1 MERPGTGLRRE
12 LGTRDLT
19 LFAIASIVGVRWV
32 AAAAHAG
39 TGSILLWLVA
49 ALVFLIPLAN
59 AVATLTARDPG
70 AGGVYLWA
78 RRDFGPW
85 HGFLAFWI
93 YWLATVI
100 WFPGAAMFYSG
111 AVMYALDIQAGR
123 WTLVAAS
130 LGTIWLALGSNML
143 GVRFGKWTG
152 LLGTAS
158 TWTMG
163 VVFAV
168 AAALVWRRNGSAN
181 VFVPLPSL
189 NFDTMSFWAS
199 IAFGMTGI
207 ELAGMMGAEIRDPAT
222 SIRHAARI
230 SSIFTTLFYAG
241 TTAAL
246 LVILPAGKITELNGL
261 GQAARQAGNVLG
273 AGWLGPLVA
282 GFVLFSAIG
291 QFAGLG
297 SAVARMPF
305 AAGADHLLPAMFSL
319 VHPKWGTPHVSMMI
333 FGTLAS
339 GLLLAMQLGDTAQA
353 AYETIV
359 SLTVIAGFLP
369 FVYVFGSAWRE
380 GQRLGV
386 VAGGGVTVLAIGCA
400 LIPGAEIHDVW
411 LFEAKLLAGT
421 AALFLSAAA
430 IYRPEKLQSASD

>member
-1 MERPGTGLRRE
+1 MDHRDQGLRRE

-39 TGSILLWLVA
+39 TGSILLWLLA
-49 ALVFLIPLAN
+49 AMFFLIPLAN

-70 AGGVYLWA
+70 AGGLYLWA
-78 RRDFGPW
+78 KRDFGPW

-100 WFPGAAMFYSG
+100 WFPGAAMFYAG
-111 AVMYALDIQAGR
+111 ASMSALGFVPGR
-123 WTLVAAS
+123 GLLLAAS
-130 LGTIWLALGSNML
+130 LAMIWLALGANMI
-143 GVRFGKWTG
+143 GVRFGRWTG
-152 LLGTAS
+152 LLGTFG
-158 TWTMG
+158 TWAMG
-163 VVFAV
+163 VLFVI
-168 AAALVWRRNGSAN
+168 AAALVWHRNGSAN
-181 VFVPLPSL
+181 AFVLMPGLS
-189 NFDTMSFWAS
+189 FDTMSFWAS

-222 SIRHAARI
+222 SIRQAARI
-230 SSIFTTLFYAG
+230 SSVFTTLFYAA

-246 LVILPAGKITELNGL
+246 LVILPAARISDLNGL
-261 GQAARQAGNVLG
+261 GQAAQHAGSILG
-273 AGWLGPLVA
+273 TTWMAPMVA

-305 AAGADHLLPAMFSL
+305 AAGADHLLPRFFAQ
-319 VHPKWGTPHVSMMI
+319 VHPKWGTPYISMLV
-333 FGTLAS
+333 FGVLAS
-339 GLLLAMQLGDTAQA
+339 ALLAAVQLGDTAQA

-369 FVYVFGSAWRE
+369 YLYVFGSAWRE
-380 GQRLGV
+380 GQRWGV
-386 VAGGGVTVLAIGCA
+386 FAGGGVTAMALACA
-400 LIPGAEIHDVW
+400 VIPGAEIHDVW
-411 LFEAKLLAGT
+411 LFEGKLALAT
-421 AALFLSAAA
+421 AALFLSASAV
-430 IYRPEKLQSASD
+430 YRRRA